1 MSYDACET
9 CHGYGTLKDDS
20 ACAACGGT
28 GEQKPVAFTPKPD
41 GFAQRLNAQR
51 VSGKTPERPR
61 WNRAQR
67 RAFARTLP
75 RETRAAIKR
84 GEIEL

>member
-9 CHGYGTLKDDS
+9 CHGSGTLKDDT
-20 ACAACGGT
+20 ACAACVGT
-28 GEQKPVAFTPKPD
+28 GERRPVAFAKPD
-41 GFAQRLNAQR
+41 GFARRLNAQR
-51 VSGKTPERPR
+51 VSGKTPEKPV

-67 RAFARTLP
+67 RAFARSLP
-75 RETRAAIKR
+75 RDTRAAIKR